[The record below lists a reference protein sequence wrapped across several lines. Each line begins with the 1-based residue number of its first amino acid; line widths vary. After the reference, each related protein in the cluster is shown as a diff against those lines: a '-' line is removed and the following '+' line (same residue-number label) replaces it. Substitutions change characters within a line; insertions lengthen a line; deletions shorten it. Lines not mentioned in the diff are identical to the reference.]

1 MFNKSKRDAIHPS
14 IHLILQPLC
23 RKTRSPQQALL
34 QVKISAAFSAYTV
47 TSAVYVKI
55 DKKGEEIEKY
65 KEPVNSKLS
74 ARCYRLYL

>member
-14 IHLILQPLC
+14 IHLILQSLC

-74 ARCYRLYL
+74 A